1 MTAGPPLF
9 PDSVVV
15 RHDGLTFELKPYGAA
30 DHPHLV
36 ERIRD
41 DALDVAAR
49 SRGWHEPEE
58 IASFAEVFK
67 VKSLFEADG
76 LALVWHGDRVVGLAG
91 FCYEQGPRDG
101 LVLHTCTLGL
111 LPQVQNRGV
120 LPTLFGLLWEVADA
134 RAGHAELYASG
145 RVHLTAIT
153 QNPFIIAFLS
163 QVADVFPSPDSVGP
177 DPDTLWVAR
186 RVLDRFE
193 PEVPFDPKTFVL
205 REECAFFYRNIP
217 YSSDARLNAFCDS
230 HLRYSK
236 GDTFMLVGRARLG
249 AVLAFRRSAARAYPE
264 LHEALHDGL
273 EALGA
278 VGPATQREGA

>member
-36 ERIRD
+36 ARIRD

-49 SRGWHEPEE
+49 SRGWNEPEE
-58 IASFAEVFK
+58 IASFAKVFK
-67 VKSLFEADG
+67 IEPLFEADG
-76 LALVWHGDRVVGLAG
+76 LALVWRDGRVVGLAG

-120 LPTLFGLLWEVADA
+120 LPALFALLWEVADA
-134 RAGHAELYASG
+134 RAGSPELYASG

-163 QVADVFPSPDSVGP
+163 QVADVFPGPDSVAP
-177 DPDTLWVAR
+177 DPDALWVAR
-186 RVLDRFE
+186 RILDRFD
-193 PEVPFDPKTFVL
+193 PGVAFDPQTFVL
-205 REECAFFYRNIP
+205 REECAFFYRRIP

-230 HLRYSK
+230 RLRYAK
-236 GDTFMLVGRARLG
+236 GDTFMLVGKARPG
-249 AVLAFRRSAARAYPE
+249 AVLSFRRSVARAYPKLHKT
-264 LHEALHDGL
+264 LHEGL

-278 VGPATQREGA
+278 VVPAARREGA